1 MRITRIRIACLEHP
15 PDPPLHAAWD
25 RIARHVLVPRAPG
38 LGIELSRDAV
48 RALDAAP

>member
-1 MRITRIRIACLEHP
+1 MRITRIPIARLEHLLGLP
-15 PDPPLHAAWD
+15 FHAAWD
-25 RIARHVLVPRAPG
+25 RIARHVLVPRAAG